1 MSHVEPLWLR
11 GEKESKQ
18 GEARVQRV
26 EHEEARQF
34 VVLPFYENGDVEPGE
49 ERYMLW
55 GRALSD
61 GILYPIP
68 PHWYTMCLCF
78 HSTYPPEGPP
88 CYRWVVHTAPEA
100 SGHAG
105 QGRLDLNVMSAF
117 INDKYCTAQL
127 RVHAEDEIF
136 TPEPVQRSRGTAE
149 RPATVFYPDAG
160 LWSNLPRIPA
170 EISGPTTFALD
181 PYSLE
186 STGTASPGVCG
197 PVEVFWDGVQVIRI
211 RAAST
216 SNWNRRDAPHD
227 YESEEDAKASSSSG
241 GDL

>member
-1 MSHVEPLWLR
+1 M
-11 GEKESKQ
+11 
-18 GEARVQRV
+18 
-26 EHEEARQF
+26 
-34 VVLPFYENGDVEPGE
+34 
-49 ERYMLW
+49 
-55 GRALSD
+55 
-61 GILYPIP
+61 
-68 PHWYTMCLCF
+68 
-78 HSTYPPEGPP
+78 
-88 CYRWVVHTAPEA
+88 
-100 SGHAG
+100 
-105 QGRLDLNVMSAF
+105 
-117 INDKYCTAQL
+117 
-127 RVHAEDEIF
+127 
-136 TPEPVQRSRGTAE
+136 
-149 RPATVFYPDAG
+149 FYPDAG

-227 YESEEDAKASSSSG
+227 YESEDDAKAPSSSG